1 VPPRQQSDW
10 TDSEGESLGEWLPI
24 SREEYVGVIQQAG
37 GLQALTVA
45 ATLTDPD
52 GVYGEPQVY
61 TAWALPDEE
70 VPLVDRRTYPDR
82 SEGRDVYRRFLY
94 RGIA

>member
-1 VPPRQQSDW
+1 LGDW
-10 TDSEGESLGEWLPI
+10 LAIT
-24 SREEYVGVIQQAG
+24 REEYVGVMERAG
-37 GLQALTVA
+37 GLRALTVA

-61 TAWALPDEE
+61 TAWALPNED

-82 SEGRDVYRRFLY
+82 PKGSDIYRRFI
-94 RGIA
+94 RCES